1 MVTTAVCFCC
11 WTGAAQTVEPYDL
24 WIRGGKV
31 VDGTGN
37 PWFRGDVAVR
47 GDRIVAIGR
56 VPKGPAKR
64 EIDARGLVVAPGFI
78 DIHSHSDYLLVADG
92 DAQSKVRQGV
102 TTEVLGEG
110 HSVAP
115 YKGKLEPR
123 SMRVEGGKKVQW
135 RTLEEYFRIL
145 ESAGASVNV
154 ASYVGLNNVWE
165 AAMGKSFEPPTIEN
179 LEQMKMLVD
188 EAMRHGAFG
197 LSSQVMMPPGSLAT
211 VEHIVALCE
220 VVAGYGGIFSIHIRN
235 EGTGVFDSVKEAI
248 GVGRNAGIRMDI
260 IHLKIADQQYWGR
273 MDEVVEL
280 IEQARREGIDVQ
292 ANVYPYTRGNNNLV
306 SIIPPW
312 AHEGGHT
319 KLLARLKDPRQREKM
334 KHDIIHGVPGWYN
347 HYTAVGGDWAR
358 MLISGN
364 NRFKGWTMDRVMAQ
378 RTEGKSSPD
387 LLEELFD
394 FLLEE
399 GGSVGTVY
407 SHHTER
413 DMNLALVQPW
423 CSVGSDGSSLAVE
436 GPLRLGHPHPRNF
449 GTFPRL
455 LGVYVRERKLLR
467 LEDAVRKATS
477 LNASKLGIPDRG
489 ILRTGMFADITV
501 FDAEKVIDG
510 ASYVE
515 PFHYNDGIEYVIVNG
530 ELVLEGKQHS
540 GARPGRPLR
549 RQ

>member
-1 MVTTAVCFCC
+1 MRRADRLIAMVTTAVCFCC

-64 EIDARGLVVAPGFI
+64 EIDATGLFVAPGFI

-123 SMRVEGGKKVQW
+123 SMRVQGKKVQW

-145 ESAGASVNV
+145 ESAGVSVNV

-165 AAMGKSFEPPTIEN
+165 AEMGKSFEPPTNEN

-220 VVAGYGGIFSIHIRN
+220 VVARYGGIFSIHIRN

-273 MDEVVEL
+273 MDEVVAM
-280 IEQARREGIDVQ
+280 IEEARLEGIDVQ

-378 RTEGKSSPD
+378 RTEGNSSPD

-399 GGSVGTVY
+399 GGSVGLF
-407 SHHTER
+407 SPHRAGHEPG
-413 DMNLALVQPW
+413 A
-423 CSVGSDGSSLAVE
+423 GSAVV
-436 GPLRLGHPHPRNF
+436 LCRVRRLGARRGRPAEIGPPPPAQLRDFSSPARRLRTRAQAAAPR
-449 GTFPRL
+449 GRGQKSDVAQRL
-455 LGVYVRERKLLR
+455 KTGDSRPW
-467 LEDAVRKATS
+467 DPAHGAVRGHYRVRCGQSHRRRVVCRT
-477 LNASKLGIPDRG
+477 IP
-489 ILRTGMFADITV
+489 L
-501 FDAEKVIDG
+501 
-510 ASYVE
+510 
-515 PFHYNDGIEYVIVNG
+515 
-530 ELVLEGKQHS
+530 Q
-540 GARPGRPLR
+540 
-549 RQ
+549 